1 MRVKKELSFL
11 ESFLDIEFEK
21 EVVADDVQEE
31 RKLKVKEGDI
41 IKPRNDSNSANND
54 YCDKSKLL
62 NLLIDYKA
70 EFFKKPRD
78 NKKFNKSFLLLHEEY
93 KKIAIGLF
101 NHHDFVSIP
110 YQMKLEMLSDT
121 ICRSLDKGS
130 KETSRNIGIEYWIR
144 FDEKN
149 FDNVFAYWTQQIKTF
164 YYQFCIKE
172 KIFNTSKHASYQ
184 RILDQMSYDNI
195 NIHGCPSA
203 THYALE
209 EFEKE

>member
-1 MRVKKELSFL
+1 MKHTKERSFI
-11 ESFLDIEFEK
+11 ESFLDVDFSVESNE
-21 EVVADDVQEE
+21 EVADEK
-31 RKLKVKEGDI
+31 KLKTKEGDI
-41 IKPRNDSNSANND
+41 VKPRNDSNNAHND
-54 YCDKSKLL
+54 YCDKTTLL
-62 NLLIDYKA
+62 QLLINYKK
-70 EFFKKPRD
+70 EFFRKTR
-78 NKKFNKSFLLLHEEY
+78 NKKEFDKSFLKLHLEY

-110 YQMKLEMLSDT
+110 YQVKLEMLADA

-130 KETSRNIGIEYWIR
+130 KETSKNIGIEYWIR

-172 KIFNTSKHASYQ
+172 KIFNTAKHASYQ

-195 NIHGCPSA
+195 NIYGCPSA